1 MQSTDSTDRA
11 TTSRPA
17 GHPDSERCPGNLCAH
32 VSSPLF
38 KNDNEKEDIDSLL
51 HNFCNNCASQAE
63 QEPLCDFCRHLR
75 LRHLAICLRD
85 KLTGLHI
92 KLDLDSDTRGSG
104 ISRILS
110 NKECVLCSLVAN
122 TIHSYFVTTKK
133 HDEDEKS
140 MQAKTSLSLSLK
152 QKSSTRC
159 LILRLRGLEET
170 DEIEIAYREPSEDSI
185 PTVGGLIDWPTVQ
198 QWISQC
204 TDHRECK
211 RLKFLTMP
219 EGFHLIDVNNW
230 KLVSDFPSG
239 AELGRDIKFV
249 ALSYVW
255 GKKETSRNDALLASN
270 KDELATPGGLG
281 KIILPKAIEDAI
293 TICQQ
298 LHHRFLWVD
307 RFCIQQDD
315 KGLKK
320 QTQINAMGDIYS
332 SAEFTIIH
340 ASGTSFEDPIAG
352 VTVTREALQSKTVVC
367 GLELISGYPDI
378 KVATKAPKWSERG
391 WTYQEAVLSR
401 RKLFFTPL
409 ELWFECSYSY
419 APYQREEQCSQRR
432 QGSSVSDWDRSG
444 MTQFGINNFV
454 KSRTQ
459 FEDFVRHLESYTAR
473 SLTYPLDM
481 LNAFMGILTTLYK
494 SDLGIYGLPEIDFDQ
509 ALLWYCKTEQMP
521 KMDNNSFPSWSWASV
536 SEIVTAPTIHFGEG
550 FLGPLVQW
558 SYKDQNGELK
568 TVRSRN
574 SLHSRNT
581 RDKPDTNA
589 QAHLLVAW
597 WKGCIEPAVP
607 EDVKQELEKYSPAC
621 ESSNQTQLPFIE
633 RVWGHIEKAEKCATC
648 ESKIAQRWPNLEEVW
663 KSIKRVRNS
672 GIWDAQYLT
681 EWLSAEELQ
690 PGVLLTRAQTAYFKV
705 SLQIGV
711 QLEDSFS
718 FRADIY
724 FVDSGGRRIGII
736 RPEYTDNA
744 RTTGTTLQEAL
755 GIKAGRAQT
764 DCLECMGISLSNS
777 HKLASSKSTSLD
789 SNRELKILRG
799 MVEMLHEMPEINN
812 YSDERMESLPEDV
825 RGVRQSAVNVLI
837 IHRGGESE
845 GSPFARRIGVGWVYL
860 ADWIKADRAFKT
872 IGLG

>member
-92 KLDLDSDTRGSG
+92 KLDLGSDTRGSG

-211 RLKFLTMP
+211 RLEFLTMP

-315 KGLKK
+315 KGPKE

-352 VTVTREALQSKTVVC
+352 VTVTREALQSKTV
-367 GLELISGYPDI
+367 
-378 KVATKAPKWSERG
+378 
-391 WTYQEAVLSR
+391 
-401 RKLFFTPL
+401 LFFTPL

-432 QGSSVSDWDRSG
+432 QGWSVSNWDKSI

-454 KSRTQ
+454 KSTTQ
-459 FEDFVRHLESYTAR
+459 FQDFVRHLESYTAR
-473 SLTYPLDM
+473 SLTYPLDV

-494 SDLGIYGLPEIDFDQ
+494 TDLGIYGLPETDFDQ

-521 KMDNNSFPSWSWASV
+521 KMNKNSFPSWSWASV
-536 SEIVTAPTIHFGEG
+536 SGIITAPTIYYNEG

-568 TVRSRN
+568 IVRSRN
-574 SLHSRNT
+574 SLHPRDTQDTRN
-581 RDKPDTNA
+581 KPDTNA

-607 EDVKQELEKYSPAC
+607 EDVKQELEKYSPA
-621 ESSNQTQLPFIE
+621 S
-633 RVWGHIEKAEKCATC
+633 EKCAIC
-648 ESKIAQRWPNLEEVW
+648 ESKIAQRWPDLEEVW
-663 KSIKRVRNS
+663 KSIESARNS
-672 GIWDAQYLT
+672 GIRDTQYLA
-681 EWLSAEELQ
+681 ERLSVELQ

-705 SLQIGV
+705 SLEGG
-711 QLEDSFS
+711 
-718 FRADIY
+718 IY
-724 FVDSGGRRIGII
+724 FVDSEGRRIGII

-744 RTTGTTLQEAL
+744 L
-755 GIKAGRAQT
+755 GIKAGTAQT
-764 DCLECMGISLSNS
+764 DSLECIGISLSGS
-777 HKLASSKSTSLD
+777 HKLAPSNSTSLD
-789 SNRELKILRG
+789 SDRELKMIRG
-799 MVEMLHEMPEINN
+799 MARVLNALDKREPQ
-812 YSDERMESLPEDV
+812 PEDLI
-825 RGVRQSAVNVLI
+825 GVRQSAVNVLI
-837 IHRGGESE
+837 IHREGGPKE
-845 GSPFARRIGVGWVYL
+845 SPFARRIGVGWVYL
-860 ADWIKADRAFKT
+860 ANWIEADRVFKT
-872 IGLG
+872 IGLK